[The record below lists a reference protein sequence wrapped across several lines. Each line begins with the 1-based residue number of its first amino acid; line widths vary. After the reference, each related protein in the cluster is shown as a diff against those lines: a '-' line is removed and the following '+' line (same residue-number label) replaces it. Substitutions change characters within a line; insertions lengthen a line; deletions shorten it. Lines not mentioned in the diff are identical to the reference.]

1 MSSLFDLLGSQLGGS
16 NLQQMSGGIADQ
28 LGIDPGQASAAV
40 ASAMP
45 LLLGALAKNASTPHG
60 ANQLSSVLDRDH
72 DGSVLDDLGS
82 AFSGGASA
90 SGMRAVNHI
99 FGADS
104 ASVTNH
110 IGQQS
115 GLDMAQVTKIL
126 AMLAP
131 IVLGFL
137 GTPAPAAG
145 QRFRPRQPGLDVR
158 PRRLRSGRRAGR
170 RGRRRRQP
178 WRPAR
183 RRPWLAVWRRRR
195 WRRGQGQCRWQ
206 RRRPRRPGA
215 AGGEHSGLPVQS
227 ALRRDASRAWRLPG
241 SASTQS
247 VRRRS
252 GSTANA
258 CAPGAWWLL
267 LGGLLFDA
275 PLLRVASGDAWL
287 GGLPRGWVYLFE
299 AWACLITLIA
309 LAARAPSSGD

>member
-60 ANQLSSVLDRDH
+60 ADKLSSVLDRDH

-137 GTPAPAAG
+137 GRQRQQQGSGFDLGSLASMFGLGGSGLGGASAG
-145 QRFRPRQPGLDVR
+145 
-158 PRRLRSGRRAGR
+158 AG
-170 RGRRRRQP
+170 
-178 WRPAR
+178 
-183 RRPWLAVWRRRR
+183 
-195 WRRGQGQCRWQ
+195 
-206 RRRPRRPGA
+206 
-215 AGGEHSGLPVQS
+215 AGGGN
-227 ALRRDASRAWRLPG
+227 PG
-241 SASTQS
+241 D
-247 VRRRS
+247 
-252 GSTANA
+252 
-258 CAPGAWWLL
+258 L
-267 LGGLLFDA
+267 LGGVLGSLFGGGGGGSAKANAGGND
-275 PLLRVASGDAWL
+275 
-287 GGLPRGWVYLFE
+287 GGLGDLAQQGANILGSLFSQ
-299 AWACLITLIA
+299 
-309 LAARAPSSGD
+309 R